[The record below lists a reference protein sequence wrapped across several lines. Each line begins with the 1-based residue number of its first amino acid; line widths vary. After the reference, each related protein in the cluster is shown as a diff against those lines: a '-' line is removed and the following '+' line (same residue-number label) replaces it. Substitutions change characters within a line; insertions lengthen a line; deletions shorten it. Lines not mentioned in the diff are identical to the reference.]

1 MCGERLAGVLQLG
14 STTKAQHNLPFQHNH
29 AQYVSLSVA
38 CISTCAA
45 AVGVIVHAAVDVLAA
60 EVSRLGVKSVYTPRG
75 MTAGVWQQ
83 GLQMFADADTASGKQ
98 KQKQK
103 QKATRAY

>member
-1 MCGERLAGVLQLG
+1 MRAF
-14 STTKAQHNLPFQHNH
+14 S
-29 AQYVSLSVA
+29 SVQSNNTA
-38 CISTCAA
+38 ISACAA
-45 AVGVIVHAAVDVLAA
+45 AAAGAGVHAA

-75 MTAGVWQQ
+75 MAAGVWQQ